1 MYTAQQMH
9 LEVHLL
15 HAVPRVSRVRGCA
28 CPHDQLSHAWSDAV
42 VRSVATGGRAPG
54 VGRSEAAAARF
65 MKMSRHP
72 NSRLRICDGAKVVL
86 KAFVFD

>member
-1 MYTAQQMH
+1 MDA
-9 LEVHLL
+9 
-15 HAVPRVSRVRGCA
+15 PRGAFAACCA
-28 CPHDQLSHAWSDAV
+28 ACESSACVAAHNQLSHAWSHAV

-65 MKMSRHP
+65 MKMTRHP
-72 NSRLRICDGAKVVL
+72 NSQLRICDGVKVVL